1 MAYIGLAGLL
11 TYEVWVS
18 FWVSKIFAHVL
29 PNIFQFVVGIV
40 SSKIRRYA
48 LMIRALELPLSFIGW
63 AVCSFLTFTPV
74 VIRNPTIR
82 AQAGADA
89 RAGQMQNWQ
98 RVLRQ
103 ILAAILV
110 CTIVFFVEKFII
122 QVISVN
128 YHNKQF
134 GDKIKEN
141 KRNVILLAMLYE
153 ASKKAFPEYCQ
164 VSDQAP
170 LSSSSFRG

>member
-1 MAYIGLAGLL
+1 
-11 TYEVWVS
+11 VS
-18 FWVSKIFAHVL
+18 FWVSKIVAHFL
-29 PNIFQFVVGIV
+29 PKVFQFVVGIV

-74 VIRNPTIR
+74 VISNPDKDGIQR
-82 AQAGADA
+82 
-89 RAGQMQNWQ
+89 NWQ

-103 ILAAILV
+103 ILAAILI
-110 CTIVFFVEKFII
+110 CTIIFFVEKFII

-141 KRNVILLAMLYE
+141 KRNVLLLTMLYE
-153 ASKKAFPEYCQ
+153 KSKEMFPEYCQ
-164 VSDQAP
+164 VSVKLFTSMVGLWLTISRRSTMRTA
-170 LSSSSFRG
+170 LSTTLST

>member
-1 MAYIGLAGLL
+1 M
-11 TYEVWVS
+11 
-18 FWVSKIFAHVL
+18 SKIVAHVL

-74 VIRNPTIR
+74 VISNPEVR
-82 AQAGADA
+82 GQAN
-89 RAGQMQNWQ
+89 AGGMQNWQ
-98 RVLRQ
+98 RVVRQ
-103 ILAAILV
+103 ILAAILC
-110 CTIVFFVEKFII
+110 CTIIFFVEKFII

-141 KRNVILLAMLYE
+141 KRNVVLLTMLYE

-164 VSDQAP
+164 VIQHFALFIGLLD
-170 LSSSSFRG
+170 